1 MNTRHYSLLAIISLS
16 LFISC
21 AGSRQ
26 SAAYKKTALTISR
39 DSITVA
45 RKKINDIALDKFD
58 SRQFSSKQ
66 GTSINYRLLKPIA
79 VDAKKSY
86 PLVVVLHGSHAV
98 GTDNSTQMGILAKI
112 WAREDIYSNYPAYV
126 IAPQF
131 PSRSSNYKIDPKT
144 NVLVSEP
151 QACLNDAL
159 MLIDS
164 LCKEFPI
171 DQKRIYIIGHS
182 MGASGAINSLSLRP
196 NMFAAAVSASGIPNF
211 TNLDILSQTP
221 IWLIHGNKDTENPM
235 DSDVLLYQT
244 IQKRNGKKLKFDEVE
259 GMEHELWPG
268 LFLTDALP
276 KWLFSHRKK

>member
-1 MNTRHYSLLAIISLS
+1 MNAKQHYLLAIISLS
-16 LFISC
+16 LLISC
-21 AGSRQ
+21 SGSKH
-26 SAAYKKTALTISR
+26 SVAYKKSALTISR

-45 RKKINDIALDKFD
+45 RKKINDIAIDKFD
-58 SRQFSSKQ
+58 SRKFTSNQ
-66 GTSINYRLLKPIA
+66 GTAIHYRLLKPISGSS
-79 VDAKKSY
+79 KKSY
-86 PLVVVLHGSHAV
+86 PLVVVLHGSHAL
-98 GTDNSTQMGILAKI
+98 GTDNHTQMGILAKL
-112 WAREDIYSNYPAYV
+112 WAKEDIYSTYPAYV

-131 PSRSSNYKIDPKT
+131 PSRSSNYSTDPKT
-144 NVLVSEP
+144 NVLFSEP

-182 MGASGAINSLSLRP
+182 MGASGAINALSLRP

-211 TNLDILSQTP
+211 TNMDVLTHTP

-235 DSDVLLYQT
+235 DSDVLLYQS
-244 IQKRNGKKLKFDEVE
+244 IQKRNGKQLKFDEID

-276 KWLFSHRKK
+276 KWLFSQKRK

>member
-1 MNTRHYSLLAIISLS
+1 MNTKQYYLLAIISLS
-16 LFISC
+16 LLISC
-21 AGSRQ
+21 AGSKH
-26 SAAYKKTALTISR
+26 SVSYKKTALTISR

-58 SRQFSSKQ
+58 NRKFTSSQ
-66 GTSINYRLLKPIA
+66 GTAINYRLLKPISGSSQ
-79 VDAKKSY
+79 KRY

-98 GTDNSTQMGILAKI
+98 GTDNNTQMGILAKL
-112 WAREDIYSNYPAYV
+112 WASQNIYSEYPAYV

-131 PSRSSNYKIDPKT
+131 PSRSSNYSTDPKT

-182 MGASGAINSLSLRP
+182 MGASGAINALSLRP

-211 TNLDILSQTP
+211 TNMDVLTHTP

-235 DSDVLLYQT
+235 DSDVLLYQS
-244 IQKRNGKKLKFDEVE
+244 IQKRNGKQLKFDEID

-276 KWLFSHRKK
+276 KWLFNQKRK

>member
-1 MNTRHYSLLAIISLS
+1 MSTSQHYLLAIISLS
-16 LFISC
+16 LFMSC
-21 AGSRQ
+21 AGTKP
-26 SAAYKKTALTISR
+26 SAGYHKTALTISR
-39 DSITVA
+39 DSIAVA
-45 RKKINDIALDKFD
+45 RKKINDIPLDKFD
-58 SRQFSSKQ
+58 SRHFSSKQ
-66 GTSINYRLLKPIA
+66 GTSINYRLLRPVAQISKQ
-79 VDAKKSY
+79 SY

-112 WAREDIYSNYPAYV
+112 WAREDIYSKYPAYV

-131 PSRSSNYKIDPKT
+131 PSRSSNYNLDPKT
-144 NVLVSEP
+144 KVLVSEP

-159 MLIDS
+159 TLIDS
-164 LCKEFPI
+164 LRKEFPI
-171 DQKRIYIIGHS
+171 DPKRIYIIGHS

-196 NMFAAAVSASGIPNF
+196 GMFAAAVSASGIPSF
-211 TNLDILSQTP
+211 TNLNMLTQTP

-244 IQKRNGKKLKFDEVE
+244 IQQRNGKNMKFDEVE